1 MLCRLTRFSI
11 SKKLAPILIPSA
23 FASLLLEIAQPSLF
37 ERTITGFPS
46 RSESKIRSQELCN
59 NLHNSCER
67 VFDSSLE
74 GKPVIVLSNND
85 GCAISRSNEAKALG
99 IKMGANFF
107 EIENLVKR
115 YNVQVFSTNFVL
127 YADLSLRIKG
137 LLNIY
142 CTDNEDYSIDESFLS
157 LNGFERY
164 DLKEYCTTIAQTIKQ
179 GTGIPVSVGVAPTK
193 TLAKVANKY
202 AKKYPAYNSVCL
214 IDTEE
219 KRIKALKKFEIG
231 DVWGIGRQHTKRLSE
246 MGVKTA
252 YEFTQMPRA
261 WVRKNMT
268 VVGERTW
275 RELLGEPCIEME
287 TVEPDKKSIM
297 VSRSFGKMI
306 PDCETLSEAVSNYA
320 AMVAAKLRKQKS
332 CAKSL
337 LVFVDTNPYRD
348 DLAQYSQHI
357 IISLPVAT
365 NSTAE
370 IIRYALDGLKMI
382 YKPQYMYK
390 KAGVMVMDIC
400 SQNAVQANLFDSV
413 DREKDKRMMQVLDF
427 VNGKYGRNT
436 LKFAVMGDGK
446 AWKIKQE
453 RLSPC
458 YTTRMSDFPKVF

>member
-1 MLCRLTRFSI
+1 
-11 SKKLAPILIPSA
+11 
-23 FASLLLEIAQPSLF
+23 
-37 ERTITGFPS
+37 
-46 RSESKIRSQELCN
+46 
-59 NLHNSCER
+59 
-67 VFDSSLE
+67 
-74 GKPVIVLSNND
+74 VLSNND

-99 IKMGANFF
+99 IKMGANYF

-115 YNVQVFSTNFVL
+115 YDVKVFSTNFVL
-127 YADLSLRIKG
+127 YADMSMRVKG
-137 LLNIY
+137 LLSMF
-142 CTDNEDYSIDESFLS
+142 CSENEDYSIDESFCNLS
-157 LNGFERY
+157 GYERY
-164 DLKEYCTTIAQTIKQ
+164 NLKDYCTIIAQAIKQ

-202 AKKYPAYNSVCL
+202 AKKYPAYKSVCL

-219 KRIKALKKFEIG
+219 KRITALKKFEIG
-231 DVWGIGRQHTKRLSE
+231 DVWGIGRQHTKRLMG

-252 YEFTQMPRA
+252 YDFTQMSRA

-268 VVGERTW
+268 VIGERTW

-306 PDCETLSEAVSNYA
+306 SDCETLSEAVSNYA

-357 IISLPVAT
+357 IINLPVAT

-370 IIRYALDGLKMI
+370 IIQYALSGLKTI

-400 SQNAVQANLFDSV
+400 SQNTVQANLFDTV
-413 DREKDKRMMQVLDF
+413 NREKDKRMMQVLDF

-436 LKFAVMGDGK
+436 LKFAVMGDGNS
-446 AWKIKQE
+446 WKIKQE
-453 RLSPC
+453 HLSPC
-458 YTTRMSDFPKVF
+458 YTTRMSDFPTAY